1 MPLFY
6 TKLQRRFGKPQDGLT
21 RREMLQATLAA
32 SAGLLLSGSGA
43 SAQARAGKRVIVVGA
58 GFSGLAAAFELK
70 SAGYDVAVIEARN
83 RVGGRVIT
91 FRDFVPGKHVEG
103 GGELVGSNH
112 PTWVAY
118 ADRFKLT
125 FLDVT
130 EEEDFDFPM
139 TLGGKPLSSEES
151 AKIWE
156 EMDEAV
162 NQMNADAAKVT
173 DPHQAWL
180 APNAKALDEKTLTSW
195 IASMNAS
202 PLCKQAIDAMMSG
215 DNGVR
220 SEWQSY
226 LGNLAMVQGGGGA
239 KYWTDSE
246 VYRCAQG
253 NQALATKL
261 LAAIGPERVRLSTIV
276 KRIDHGSQG
285 VRITLASGEMVGGDD
300 VILAI
305 PPSTWNRIGIEPAL
319 PAALTPQMGSN
330 VKYLISLR
338 NAFWRRAKLS
348 PDSLSDGPINWTWHQ
363 TDGQKGVP
371 VSLCA
376 FSGGVAAETVR
387 EWTPAQRRTNYLR
400 ELGKSYP
407 GIGAAFVNDRF
418 MNWPSDAW
426 TRAGYSFP
434 APGQVTTVGPLLR
447 KGLEHVHF
455 AGEHAS
461 YAFVGFMEGALNSG
475 AALAK
480 RLAQRDGVA
489 K

>member
-1 MPLFY
+1 M
-6 TKLQRRFGKPQDGLT
+6 
-21 RREMLQATLAA
+21 
-32 SAGLLLSGSGA
+32 
-43 SAQARAGKRVIVVGA
+43 
-58 GFSGLAAAFELK
+58 
-70 SAGYDVAVIEARN
+70 
-83 RVGGRVIT
+83 
-91 FRDFVPGKHVEG
+91 
-103 GGELVGSNH
+103 
-112 PTWVAY
+112 
-118 ADRFKLT
+118 
-125 FLDVT
+125 
-130 EEEDFDFPM
+130 
-139 TLGGKPLSSEES
+139 
-151 AKIWE
+151 
-156 EMDEAV
+156 
-162 NQMNADAAKVT
+162 
-173 DPHQAWL
+173 
-180 APNAKALDEKTLTSW
+180 
-195 IASMNAS
+195 
-202 PLCKQAIDAMMSG
+202 
-215 DNGVR
+215 
-220 SEWQSY
+220 
-226 LGNLAMVQGGGGA
+226 
-239 KYWTDSE
+239 
-246 VYRCAQG
+246 
-253 NQALATKL
+253 
-261 LAAIGPERVRLSTIV
+261 
-276 KRIDHGSQG
+276 
-285 VRITLASGEMVGGDD
+285 RITLASGEMVGGDD

-338 NAFWRRAKLS
+338 NAFWRRAKLA

-371 VSLCA
+371 VSMCA

-387 EWTPAQRRTNYLR
+387 EWTPAQRRANYLR

-475 AALAK
+475 ASLAK